1 MLKDAR
7 ADSGGQASASAGDAR
22 EPRRLLACAGCRRVI
37 TSIADRI
44 EVNGSHQH
52 IFVNPDNERFLIGC
66 FANASGLRGIGA
78 SCLEATWFSG
88 YAWQSEICAD
98 CRSFLGWLYRR
109 GDHRFHGLVLDVLI
123 EIDEG

>member
-1 MLKDAR
+1 MLRDAGSQSEGLR
-7 ADSGGQASASAGDAR
+7 TASPADEQNR
-22 EPRRLLACAGCRRVI
+22 RRLIACAACRRVI

-44 EVNGSHQH
+44 EVNGSHEH

-66 FANASGLRGIGA
+66 FENASGLRGIGA
-78 SCLEATWFSG
+78 SSLEATWFSG

-109 GDHRFHGLVLDVLI
+109 GDHRFHGLVLDALT
-123 EIDEG
+123 EIDES